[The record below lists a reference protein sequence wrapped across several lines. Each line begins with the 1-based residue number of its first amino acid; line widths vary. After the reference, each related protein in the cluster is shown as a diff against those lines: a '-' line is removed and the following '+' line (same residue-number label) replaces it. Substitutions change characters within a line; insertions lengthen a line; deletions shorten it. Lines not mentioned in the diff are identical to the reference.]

1 MLKEIKNK
9 VKYFYIERHNIAD
22 GMLNGFWTAESATAE
37 NVYNNFYDEGEDAQG
52 VYEPWIAEITEDE
65 VGKFPCIFPKEWEY
79 GGEAE

>member
-22 GMLNGFWTAESATAE
+22 GRLNGFWTAESATAE

-52 VYEPWIAEITEDE
+52 V
-65 VGKFPCIFPKEWEY
+65 
-79 GGEAE
+79 